1 MASRGA
7 AMLFA
12 RKDKNGAILA
22 LFPDS
27 RPGSVPI
34 AEDDPALS
42 AFLASSRGAAT
53 LSLVES
59 DLELAR
65 VLEDLVALLV
75 DKRVIRMGELPP
87 EAQSKLMRRKRL
99 RGELAGLGP
108 FGPGGDKL
116 I

>member
-1 MASRGA
+1 
-7 AMLFA
+7 MLFA
-12 RKDKNGAILA
+12 RKDKTGTILA
-22 LFPDS
+22 LFPDH
-27 RPGSVPI
+27 RPGTDPV
-34 AEDDPALS
+34 AEDDPALAEFMAS
-42 AFLASSRGAAT
+42 ARGATT
-53 LSLVES
+53 LSLAES

-99 RGELAGLGP
+99 RGELAGLAP

>member
-1 MASRGA
+1 
-7 AMLFA
+7 MLFA

-22 LFPDS
+22 LFPDR
-27 RPGSVPI
+27 RPGSDPV
-34 AEDDPALS
+34 AQDDPALA
-42 AFLASSRGAAT
+42 AFLVSARGSAT
-53 LSLVES
+53 LSLADS

-75 DKRVIRMGELPP
+75 DKRVIRMGELPA
-87 EAQSKLMRRKRL
+87 EAQSKLVRRKRL